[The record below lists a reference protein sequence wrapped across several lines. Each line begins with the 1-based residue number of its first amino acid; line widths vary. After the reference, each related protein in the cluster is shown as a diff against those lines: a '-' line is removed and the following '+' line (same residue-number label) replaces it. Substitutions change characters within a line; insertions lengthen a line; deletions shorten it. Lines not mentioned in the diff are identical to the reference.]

1 MEENE
6 MITDEIGDT
15 LTEDGVIDESLE
27 DDAQKT
33 DKSDETNDS
42 QPTDSDEADNLSEIA
57 SLKAEILSL
66 RAQLENERAVYSR
79 MNEECAE
86 FNLLYPSV
94 SISSLS
100 DSIWESVKKGVP
112 IAAAYALEER
122 RAAVADMKAQSVNA
136 TNRQLSSGSIEANS
150 AEEFYTPDEV
160 RAMSPSQ
167 VRENYSKI
175 ISSMSKWH

>member
-6 MITDEIGDT
+6 MILPEGNEDPSLDDASDKPLTDGTRESEKTDEASSFSSTDTGDT
-15 LTEDGVIDESLE
+15 D
-27 DDAQKT
+27 Q
-33 DKSDETNDS
+33 
-42 QPTDSDEADNLSEIA
+42 LSEIDSLRA
-57 SLKAEILSL
+57 ELVSLKA
-66 RAQLENERAVYSR
+66 QLESERALYSR
-79 MNEECAE
+79 MNSECAE

-94 SISSLS
+94 SISSLP
-100 DSIWESVKKGVP
+100 DSIWESVKNGVP

-136 TNRQLSSGSIEANS
+136 ANRQLSSGSIDAP
-150 AEEFYTPDEV
+150 ATEEFYTPDEV
-160 RAMSPSQ
+160 RAMSPLQ